1 MLKKQT
7 LDKNI
12 LTGKPQMCMLTII
25 ILCLNCGCIEYFN
38 NTSGI
43 LHFGDYIATII
54 ERIACT
60 AMQDFV
66 VVETDMNPA
75 YIF

>member
-25 ILCLNCGCIEYFN
+25 ILCTTFKASTKVN
-38 NTSGI
+38 NTASK
-43 LHFGDYIATII
+43 L
-54 ERIACT
+54 
-60 AMQDFV
+60 
-66 VVETDMNPA
+66 
-75 YIF
+75 

>member
-25 ILCLNCGCIEYFN
+25 IRKLKNLSLNLFRIQEQSFIYLKIE
-38 NTSGI
+38 S
-43 LHFGDYIATII
+43 LK
-54 ERIACT
+54 
-60 AMQDFV
+60 
-66 VVETDMNPA
+66 
-75 YIF
+75 

>member
-25 ILCLNCGCIEYFN
+25 ILCDTFDDAVFLN
-38 NTSGI
+38 NT
-43 LHFGDYIATII
+43 
-54 ERIACT
+54 
-60 AMQDFV
+60 
-66 VVETDMNPA
+66 N
-75 YIF
+75 